1 MGYSQLTVR
10 LGYLIYLKLIQP
22 CWLLTRWQKFRRFDA
37 PTSSYN
43 LFIKTFSPCQQNLPG
58 RTTRYTIGMRI
69 SDKHSKI
76 TQAAVK
82 VFAKKGFFNARISDI
97 AKEAKVADG
106 TIYLYFNN
114 KYDILISLF
123 EDEIG
128 KIILQVKRLLEE
140 EKDPKKQL
148 YIFTLHHLR
157 LLDEKKD
164 LAEVLQMELR
174 QSNKFMKEYRNTK
187 FIEYIDIISAI
198 IHLGQEKGIFAPQ
211 VAPGIAKRAI
221 FGALDEM
228 SRLWVLREK
237 PPYSIEETAQQLSN
251 LFINGLIKQPQ

>member
-1 MGYSQLTVR
+1 
-10 LGYLIYLKLIQP
+10 
-22 CWLLTRWQKFRRFDA
+22 
-37 PTSSYN
+37 
-43 LFIKTFSPCQQNLPG
+43 
-58 RTTRYTIGMRI
+58 MRV

-82 VFAKKGFFNARISDI
+82 VFARKGFFNARISDI

-128 KIILQVKRLLEE
+128 KIILQVKLLLEKE
-140 EKDPKKQL
+140 SDPCEKL
-148 YIFTLHHLR
+148 HIFAKHHL
-157 LLDEKKD
+157 LLLEEKKD

-198 IHLGQEKGIFAPQ
+198 IHQGQESGIFNKDIS
-211 VAPGIAKRAI
+211 PGIAKRAI

-228 SRLWVLREK
+228 SRLWVLADD
-237 PPYSIEETAQQLSN
+237 PHYTIEETARQVCTLFLS
-251 LFINGLIKQPQ
+251 GLKKSATH

>member
-1 MGYSQLTVR
+1 
-10 LGYLIYLKLIQP
+10 
-22 CWLLTRWQKFRRFDA
+22 
-37 PTSSYN
+37 
-43 LFIKTFSPCQQNLPG
+43 
-58 RTTRYTIGMRI
+58 MRV

-82 VFAKKGFFNARISDI
+82 VFAQKGFFNARISDI

-128 KIILQVKRLLEE
+128 KIILQVKLLLEQE
-140 EKDPKKQL
+140 DDPCRKLHIFAKQ
-148 YIFTLHHLR
+148 HL
-157 LLDEKKD
+157 LLLEEKKD

-198 IHLGQEKGIFAPQ
+198 IHQGQDMGIFNRDIS
-211 VAPGIAKRAI
+211 PGIAKRVI

-228 SRLWVLREK
+228 SRLWILDDA
-237 PPYSIEETAQQLSN
+237 PHYTLAETADQVCS
-251 LFINGLIKQPQ
+251 LFLNGLKNPTSH

>member
-1 MGYSQLTVR
+1 
-10 LGYLIYLKLIQP
+10 
-22 CWLLTRWQKFRRFDA
+22 
-37 PTSSYN
+37 
-43 LFIKTFSPCQQNLPG
+43 
-58 RTTRYTIGMRI
+58 MRV

-82 VFAKKGFFNARISDI
+82 VFARKGFFNARISDI

-128 KIILQVKRLLEE
+128 KIILQVKLLLEKE
-140 EKDPKKQL
+140 EDPFKKL
-148 YIFTLHHLR
+148 HIFAKHHL
-157 LLDEKKD
+157 LLLEEKKD

-198 IHLGQEKGIFAPQ
+198 IHQGQDMGVFNLDIS
-211 VAPGIAKRAI
+211 PGIAKRAI

-228 SRLWVLREK
+228 SRLWVLADD
-237 PPYSIEETAQQLSN
+237 PHYTIEETAHQVCTLFLS
-251 LFINGLIKQPQ
+251 GLKTPSAH

>member
-1 MGYSQLTVR
+1 M
-10 LGYLIYLKLIQP
+10 
-22 CWLLTRWQKFRRFDA
+22 
-37 PTSSYN
+37 
-43 LFIKTFSPCQQNLPG
+43 
-58 RTTRYTIGMRI
+58 MRV

-128 KIILQVKRLLEE
+128 KIILQVKLLLEKE
-140 EKDPKKQL
+140 DDPCQKL
-148 YIFTLHHLR
+148 HIFAKHHL
-157 LLDEKKD
+157 LLLEEKKD

-174 QSNKFMKEYRNTK
+174 QSNEFMKEYRNTK

-198 IHLGQEKGIFAPQ
+198 IHQGQDMGIFNKAIS
-211 VAPGIAKRAI
+211 PGIAKRAI

-228 SRLWVLREK
+228 SRLWVLADD
-237 PPYSIEETAQQLSN
+237 PHYTIEETADQVCN
-251 LFINGLIKQPQ
+251 LFLNGLKNPPAPTT